1 MMKISREL
9 RYAIKQLKRRF
20 QGPLFQAGLA
30 FVFAFLAIVV
40 FASPVGQYLELSML
54 RSFFSL
60 RGPLPPPSDVVL
72 IAIDDRSY
80 QVLGASTNFPLPRR
94 YIATA
99 LEVIQAAKPK
109 VTILD
114 AKIPEERLIDPQADA
129 RIEAALR
136 LGKVSIWNG
145 VGVASAAGKEE
156 LALPSEERFRK
167 AATMELPM
175 RLYSSLDHLVYIG
188 NPSPD
193 TAKAALSERVWHVRP
208 LTEIAGFA
216 IPEPGPGVL
225 DLINYYG
232 PPGGINSISL
242 YELVQGDPAP
252 LQEKLRD
259 KVVIVGYRSLHV
271 GRGLQAK
278 DEMYTPVSSS
288 GMYGVEIHAHI
299 LGNLIERSWL
309 KRLSLENELLFIALS
324 VLILTSFVMR
334 FPRPLTLAVSASILA
349 AICAIDYLAFS
360 LWQFWLGGVA
370 TLLAVFV
377 VAAGVSSVF
386 YFLRSEAY
394 RRYLDQTFSFERERE
409 L

>member
-1 MMKISREL
+1 MKLSREL
-9 RYAIKQLKRRF
+9 KYAVKQLKRRF

-40 FASPVGQYLELSML
+40 FASPVGQRLELILL
-54 RSFFSL
+54 RTFFSL
-60 RGPLPPPSDVVL
+60 RGPLPAPSDVMLV
-72 IAIDDRSY
+72 AIDDRSY

-99 LEVIQAAKPK
+99 LEVIQAATPK

-136 LGKVSIWNG
+136 MGKVSIWDG
-145 VGVASAAGKEE
+145 VGVASAAGEEE

-175 RLYSSLDHLVYIG
+175 RLYSSLDQLVYIG
-188 NPSPD
+188 NPSPSA
-193 TAKAALSERVWHVRP
+193 AKATLSERVWHVRP
-208 LTEIAGFA
+208 LTEIAGIE
-216 IPEPGPGVL
+216 IPEAGPGVR

-232 PPGGINSISL
+232 SPGTINSISL
-242 YELVQGDPAP
+242 HELVQGNTAS

-309 KRLSLENELLFIALS
+309 KRLSLENELLFIAIS

-334 FPRPLTLAVSASILA
+334 YPRPLTLAVSAFILA
-349 AICAIDYLAFS
+349 VVCVADYLAFT
-360 LWQFWLGGVA
+360 LWQCWLGGVA
-370 TLLAVFV
+370 NLVAVFI